1 MKKILSTFAALM
13 ICVVTLVSW
22 VGIGGNGP
30 FAEQLKTIR
39 ENKDATDV
47 ANAAAT
53 ILLNY
58 EKATSEEIVAAYHA
72 IETLDNSK
80 IDESRVTAIKTEA
93 DRDNL
98 QMNML
103 LCWERVKTQDPELF
117 KKENELFIKNLTPE
131 NKESGLTSLDDLIKM
146 AKSLKEMMMQN

>member
-1 MKKILSTFAALM
+1 MTKILTTFAALM
-13 ICVVTLVSW
+13 VCVVTLVSW
-22 VGIGGNGP
+22 VGMGGNGP

-39 ENKDATDV
+39 ENKDVTDV

-80 IDESRVTAIKTEA
+80 IDESRFTAFKTEA
-93 DRDNL
+93 EKEKL

-103 LCWERVKTQDPELF
+103 LCWERVKAVDPELYKKEDEMF
-117 KKENELFIKNLTPE
+117 KKAPNNDG
-131 NKESGLTSLDDLIKM
+131 SSLDDVIKM
-146 AKSLKEMMMQN
+146 AKALKEMMESDN